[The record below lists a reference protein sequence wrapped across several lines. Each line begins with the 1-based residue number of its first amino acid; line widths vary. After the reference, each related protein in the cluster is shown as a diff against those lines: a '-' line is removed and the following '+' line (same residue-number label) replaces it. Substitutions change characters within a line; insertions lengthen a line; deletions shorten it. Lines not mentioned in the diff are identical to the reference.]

1 MSFKS
6 FAIDT
11 LLEDSNIIDKTR
23 TLLSKNKFCNKK
35 QKKKKK
41 KASESKIEQVSQRQY

>member
-23 TLLSKNKFCNKK
+23 KLFSKKNFSNKNK
-35 QKKKKK
+35 KKKKK